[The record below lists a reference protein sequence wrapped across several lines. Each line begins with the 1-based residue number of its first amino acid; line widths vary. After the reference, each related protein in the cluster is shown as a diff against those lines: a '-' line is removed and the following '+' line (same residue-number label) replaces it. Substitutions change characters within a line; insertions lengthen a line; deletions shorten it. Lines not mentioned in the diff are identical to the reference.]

1 MRQTGRERNVRVEVT
16 KPDVPGL
23 RLAVTWE
30 ASPFSSPRM
39 NLQLPTPSL
48 RALRGVAAC
57 LLSAVALLPAPVS
70 AAGLTTLRTLNSA
83 VEGVVTFAPLT
94 QGADGLYY
102 GATREGG
109 SNNAG
114 AVFRIGDDGGSF
126 SLLTSFPG
134 PDSGVNPEGGLVQAR
149 DGFFYGTTYSGGVNG
164 YGTLYQL
171 TPTGALTILGDFS
184 SGNPG
189 GNPAGRLLLG
199 LDGYL
204 YGTASFGGSQNY
216 GTLFRS
222 TVPNGATAVLVTFS
236 GGMDG
241 AYPES
246 DLIQATDG
254 NFYGTTIRG
263 GASDFGTIF
272 RVTPGGART
281 ILYSFTGNLDGA
293 EPLRGVVQAR
303 DGNFYGIAR
312 TGGAGGGGVIYRLTP
327 GAVFTVLYSFTPS
340 GANPYNSYGGLAL
353 GSDGNLYGVT
363 FQGGASGVGT
373 IFRSTLNGAVTV
385 LYSFTGGGDGAYPR
399 AGLTLGSDGAFYGTA
414 SGFNGNFST
423 IFRFDLGLPAPTP
436 VITALRPGAAAVGD
450 TIALLGDHF
459 IDADSVTFTG
469 AGGVA
474 IPAASFTVRSRTYLE
489 AVAPA
494 GAVTGAI
501 TVKTH
506 GKSGASPVA
515 ITITEVVTTPPVVLP
530 TVTLNLKDSVASEAG
545 KNKGKFKVT
554 RTGDLS
560 QELVVLFKASKKSTA
575 TRGTDYDLAVL
586 GVKLPSIV
594 NSVTIPAGAASVGVA
609 VAVIDDDAPEID
621 ETVVVQL
628 KPGANY
634 TLGNPRKRTVT
645 IADDD

>member
-1 MRQTGRERNVRVEVT
+1 
-16 KPDVPGL
+16 
-23 RLAVTWE
+23 
-30 ASPFSSPRM
+30 M
-39 NLQLPTPSL
+39 NLELSTRSP

-57 LLSAVALLPAPVS
+57 LLCAVGLLPASLS

-83 VEGVVTFAPLT
+83 VEGFVTFAPLT

-102 GATREGG
+102 GAAREGG

-114 AVFRIGDDGGSF
+114 AIFRVAGDGGSF

-134 PDSGVNPEGGLVQAR
+134 SNSGANPEGGLVQAR
-149 DGFFYGTTYSGGVNG
+149 NGFFYGTTYSGGVNG

-171 TPTGALTILGDFS
+171 TPGGAFTILGGFS

-189 GNPAGRLLLG
+189 GNPAGKLLLG

-204 YGTASFGGSQNY
+204 YGTASFGGLQNF

-222 TVPNGATAVLVTFS
+222 GVPDGTTAVLATFA
-236 GGMDG
+236 GADG

-263 GASDFGTIF
+263 GAADVGTIF

-312 TGGAGGGGVIYRLTP
+312 TGGGAGAGVIYRLTP
-327 GAVFTVLYSFTPS
+327 GGAFTVLYSFTTS
-340 GANPYNSYGGLAL
+340 GANPFNSYGGLAL

-363 FQGGASGVGT
+363 FQGGTSGAGT
-373 IFRSTLNGAVTV
+373 IFRSTLNGSVTV
-385 LYSFTGGGDGAYPR
+385 LYHFTGGGDGGYPR
-399 AGLTLGSDGAFYGTA
+399 AGLTLGSDGAFYGTT
-414 SGFNGNFST
+414 SGLNGNFST
-423 IFRFDLGLPAPTP
+423 IFRLDLGLPAPAP
-436 VITALRPGAAAVGD
+436 VITALAPAVAAVGD
-450 TIALLGDHF
+450 TVALQGDHF

-469 AGGVA
+469 ASGAAV
-474 IPAASFTVRSRTYLE
+474 PAASFTVRARTYLE
-489 AVAPA
+489 AVVPA
-494 GAVTGAI
+494 GALTGAV
-501 TVKTH
+501 TVTTH
-506 GKSGASPVA
+506 GKSGVSSKA
-515 ITITEVVTTPPVVLP
+515 ISIMQVVTPPPVVLP
-530 TVTLNLKDSVASEAG
+530 TVTLTVKDAVASEAG
-545 KNKGKFKVT
+545 KNKGKFKVA
-554 RTGDLS
+554 RTGDLTN
-560 QELVVLFKASKKSTA
+560 ELVVLFKASKKSTA
-575 TRGTDYDLAVL
+575 TRGTDYDLAIL

-594 NSVTIPAGAASVGVA
+594 GSVTIPAGAASVGVA
-609 VAVIDDDAPEID
+609 VAAIDDDTAESD
-621 ETVVVQL
+621 ETVIFQL
-628 KPGANY
+628 KPGPNY
-634 TLGNPRKRTVT
+634 TLGGSRKGTVT